1 MQRKGHKVTQENDAL
16 RGAIERDSDFR
27 RKKKKE
33 KNRTKTK
40 RKEKSVRV

>member
-33 KNRTKTK
+33 KRKKIGQRQREKK
-40 RKEKSVRV
+40 RV